1 MMTTGTGPDTEPPAH
16 PAPEDA
22 SSGPADSPTV
32 VRRRRVE
39 GRQHRLTVWQAV
51 LSGVFVVA
59 FAALGLVGYRA
70 SLRIGGG
77 SDDRITDPEAPGYVA
92 EPKRS
97 AVDLYVVTDQDGAF
111 ASALLVV
118 PDSSGAGGTLVPVP
132 PSLVLPEIEGAPPV
146 FVADVFAQSGLEG
159 VRERLGLGLG
169 FRIGSAEVVSPEA
182 LAELTGGQDIVIDN
196 VDNLIERAPDGT
208 ETLKYPAGE
217 LPITPEELTGFLAF
231 QGADDPAPNQALRAQ
246 LVWEQLLAG
255 AGGVDLTSLP
265 DGERTEGSQS
275 PGFGETLGGLLAGNQ
290 RYDSVPMDTVPVPNS
305 YLVAWMPDPEALN
318 AFVAR
323 VVPLPESPAP
333 GIRVPVALLDG
344 TGDPDVLP
352 PAIPM
357 IVRSGGEVTQV
368 GNAES
373 FEVPISRV
381 EYSGEEFAEVAQ
393 RIASELGVTA
403 TAGAEPVEGASIDVV
418 IGADRAG

>member
-1 MMTTGTGPDTEPPAH
+1 MMTTGTGPGAEPATSSRAGEPPEVSA
-16 PAPEDA
+16 E
-22 SSGPADSPTV
+22 GPTV

-51 LSGVFVVA
+51 LSVVFVAA
-59 FAALGLVGYRA
+59 FAVLGLVGYRA

-77 SDDRITDPEAPGYVA
+77 SDDRVTDPEAPGYVA

-97 AVDLYVVTDQDGAF
+97 AVDLYVVTDQGGAF

-118 PDSSGAGGTLVPVP
+118 PDSSGEGGTLVPVP
-132 PSLVLPEIEGAPPV
+132 SSLVLPEYQGAPPV
-146 FVADVFAQSGLEG
+146 FVNDVFAQSGLDG
-159 VRERLGLGLG
+159 VRERLGIGLG

-196 VDNLIERAPDGT
+196 VDNLIERAADGT
-208 ETLKYPAGE
+208 ETLRYPAGE
-217 LPITPEELTGFLAF
+217 LPISPEELTEFLAF

-255 AGGVDLTSLP
+255 AGGVDLASLP
-265 DGERTEGSQS
+265 EGERTEGSQS
-275 PGFGETLGGLLAGNQ
+275 PGFGETLSGLLAGNQ

-333 GIRVPVALLDG
+333 GVRVPVALLDG

-357 IVRSGGEVTQV
+357 IVRAGGEVTQV

-373 FEVPISRV
+373 FEVPTSRV
-381 EYSGEEFAEVAQ
+381 EYSGEEAAEVAQ
-393 RIASELGVTA
+393 RIAAELGVTA
-403 TAGAEPVEGASIDVV
+403 TADAEPVAGAVIDVV

>member
-1 MMTTGTGPDTEPPAH
+1 VGPGTEP
-16 PAPEDA
+16 A
-22 SSGPADSPTV
+22 SAATV

-39 GRQHRLTVWQAV
+39 GRRHRLTVWQAV
-51 LSGVFVVA
+51 LSAVFVVA
-59 FAALGLVGYRA
+59 FAALALVGYRA

-97 AVDLYVVTDQDGAF
+97 AVDLYVVTDEGGGF
-111 ASALLVV
+111 ASALVVV
-118 PDSSGAGGTLVPVP
+118 PDSSGEGGTLVPLP
-132 PSLVLPEIEGAPPV
+132 PSLVLPEYQGAPPV
-146 FVADVFAQSGLEG
+146 FLADVFAESGLEG
-159 VRERLGLGLG
+159 LRERLGIGLG
-169 FRIGSAEVVSPEA
+169 FRIGSAEVVPPA
-182 LAELTGGQDIVIDN
+182 TLAQLTGGEDIVIDN
-196 VDNLIERAPDGT
+196 VDNLIERGDDGT
-208 ETLKYPAGE
+208 EALKYSAGE
-217 LPITPEELTGFLAF
+217 LPIAPEELPGFLAF

-255 AGGVDLTSLP
+255 AAEVDLESLP
-265 DGERTEGSQS
+265 EGERTEGSQS

-290 RYDSVPMDTVPVPNS
+290 SFDSVPMDTVPVPDS

-333 GIRVPVALLDG
+333 GVRLPVALLDG
-344 TGDPDVLP
+344 TGDADLLP
-352 PAIPM
+352 PAIPT
-357 IVRSGGEVTQV
+357 IVRAGGEVSQV

-373 FEVPISRV
+373 FEVPATRV
-381 EYSGEEFAEVAQ
+381 EYVDPAAAEVAQ

-403 TAGAEPVEGASIDVV
+403 TAGVDPFEGTVINVV